1 MQRPS
6 FLDDTDNNVSPTSK
20 RPSFLD
26 GADYSV
32 TPKTVTPTETKE
44 KKNAWELLGELGSN
58 VGKVGSNI
66 GKIIT
71 TPEGRED
78 FAMSLEGG
86 VKSLTKATYDY
97 ADLFW
102 GGASKALQSVGLP
115 NTVASA
121 TKESV
126 REKSDVVNKEL
137 RDFMEGYELAYSP
150 EYVKKQ
156 DEIRRAETDIRLME
170 NDINMLKKEI
180 DSFPET
186 FATQKERDE
195 AGKKINEYNRMI
207 ERSEGLFSKID
218 TLLSEEKGFIDRI
231 TGEGGVHEISK
242 ILGMSLPTTAA
253 LYGAGI
259 VTGGSVPVLLATSYM
274 ANAGFAYGEAK
285 EYVANSGINMDSQT
299 EDKLGKIAIL
309 VGAMTAPLDTL
320 GFEGVMAN
328 KDFLNIKNTLIKNI
342 VRPILDTGIGAVS
355 EGGTEFLQEVI
366 SNAWA
371 MTYDEHRTLLD
382 NTYEAAFA
390 GALMG
395 GGVAVTQYAT
405 GSAQKQRAELD
416 KLRASWKLILGSDT
430 MLQTYIAEEV
440 KNGSSGK
447 DIVANIQKNAKDI
460 GKTVDIQK
468 VADDVSSVVSA
479 WKNTSAQ
486 IQHTIATEGKS
497 KAILDVVAKG
507 ETTEKAEEI
516 IAMLSKDA
524 TPQKETDVQMTD
536 IESTLTNILPAKKET
551 SLTEKTPAMLLE
563 EIDTMRGDT
572 EEIDTTIADLKQRID
587 EAQTGSQEKKD
598 LKIQLSNMQKQR
610 ASSDVAYQERLQTHA
625 KDFRTFVKSYIHNT
639 YANKGLSNEDID
651 TIIDSV
657 VSESVGTSEKTLGEI
672 IDGIVGEHKKKNV
685 SGVKKKEKVV
695 VKNEKDVKTKTDGDT
710 KNKKSNAEALAM
722 ANDANQ
728 ATSDASLLQE
738 ARKYK
743 SAEEFIK
750 AQGTLVYHGTA
761 SKFEIFDP
769 KFKGYSTDAESAKG
783 AFWFTDDPAT
793 AKAYAIYAAED
804 APVQRL
810 LKQADEAE
818 KLAQKTGKESDW
830 AKYDKLIEESEKLAE
845 YDATFKRREMA
856 NVKEAYVKG
865 EFLEIDAKGKTP
877 QELSTDDNIDSWLN
891 SKIKEAIKKNK
902 AGLKII
908 NIDDAVGLY
917 NKPSTHYAVFNA
929 EQIKTQSQLT
939 DIWNKAHSQQQAS
952 PEQALIEEAK
962 KYGSAEEFVNAQPTK
977 IYHSTSAE
985 NKATILREG
994 FKKGSELP
1002 EEAFRG
1008 GGHGSMQD
1016 SISFADNV
1024 KDASRFG
1031 ISQKNTLIEAELK
1044 PNSKIIDR
1052 TDIEFA
1058 EELNYE
1064 IPKLLKEGVDAVRLP
1079 NTGEG
1084 EIVVINP
1091 KAIGKITNSFDYK
1104 GVEAKN
1110 LDKLFQ
1116 SKTKTQ
1122 SQLID
1127 IWNEAHDAKFKK
1139 KDLSSIKRNMTPD
1152 QAKKFVQSVFGDSVD
1167 ARSLRGAFFGET
1179 DGMYSPAKVWR
1190 KAMVEYKV
1198 INGLTDRRIVF
1209 HEVFHA
1215 FLEKNLSKEEYNA
1228 LIEKTMNSPLLQAS
1242 LNTQFPSYETK
1253 REKAEEWLADDF
1265 ARYVDS
1271 VMGNETAVY
1280 EKTNKTLYKKLLEV
1294 IRTFVRN
1301 AIGAQKIYS
1310 DILSR
1315 VDMDMFKDELAET
1328 GEMILRSSGVMDE
1341 MKNAREI
1348 IKDIPMS
1355 ELIGK
1360 WNGYIQSGKSSLSGI
1375 FDRVLAMAIPQAVAV
1390 EQEMQNT
1397 NRVDFLEDVKTR
1409 LKIDFDVY
1417 LVDTIIAGVKNDAV
1431 TGVKNVEAWGITLDN
1446 SIAIVKDAVKNTDK
1460 HEVVHLVLANAENI
1474 PVMREHGITKEKI
1487 LTAQATSEGK
1497 TYKDLTLSERVEI
1510 EERVAEGYEA
1520 YKGGKQ
1526 YAGIV
1531 GTFYRLLKQGMDA
1544 VQTLLGH
1551 VDEVQRFYDILE
1563 TETAGAQ
1570 EVVRIKNNGVL
1581 SSLIEDSVLDARGSE
1596 HSLRD
1601 YDSVRKMD
1609 IVKTKEVDPL
1619 IKEAQKY
1626 ETLEEY
1632 VQEQNNTTR
1641 RKKLI
1646 NEIKDIIDNKKE
1658 KVDVEQDIED
1668 EVNDTVFDAEDAV
1681 NSGYLKE
1688 ADDELLPDDVSY
1700 GYIDDGKLIYED
1712 SDAGYIVI
1720 NGKQS
1725 DYYGID
1731 NYLEESGITDSLR
1744 NDLRDKLHKESSDHQ
1759 KNIIVNKRVE
1769 HLKKEML
1776 AYSDEQLYALKN
1788 NLENTGYKGKPSM
1801 SQRYIS
1807 ANDDVEYDI
1816 TIIQKASA
1824 RHSNTEYDEIRKSED
1839 FVNFDGDVEELKKT
1853 IGSDFSVDT
1862 RTLPDIWNEAH
1873 DAKFKKKDDIIER
1886 TREERD
1892 TDVLVNRTKGDY
1904 NIVSLAIERLSEKL
1918 GKAIDDFKETHIEK
1932 WEMLDEKIT
1941 EFYEDENIND
1951 IKDIARNMTR
1961 SYAITSKGMEKIE
1974 MRGLIPKEI
1983 TEKAIEYRKTK
1994 AELVQT
2000 AKILSSIRKEI
2011 AGIKKDTKNKKRIL
2025 RDVEQRLK
2033 AREEYLDNKYRFIEQ
2048 GIRKARKEMSGIMGE
2063 RTRRLALAKE
2073 YHGMTD
2079 RHIGLL
2085 RKGKSI
2091 RDMTDD
2097 EFGEFVMLVDREGAV
2112 IAEKRNAIMLLEAT
2126 ILERDF
2132 QKWDNLRQVLGLPQN
2147 ISDMT
2152 AVEITL
2158 LTNTLRQYK
2167 KGDVFLPTRLM
2178 ETLGHT
2184 RLEGLRTE
2192 REIREDASELSGKD
2206 IGMDK
2211 GIKEARYFKRDNL
2224 LRRASPLLDVIV
2236 GKFTKADIKR
2246 KINAQKNIDIANE
2259 AIKKARASRKRSVLE
2274 RIIPTDKKIKEYM
2287 EATTEGRTEIAKM
2300 MTKEELEAAK
2310 LLSAMM
2316 YEYYNRGVA
2325 QSIKRKFNSRFVGA
2339 YYHHTQRGFLEA
2351 LKDDGFISAFVEL
2364 LVKNKHE
2371 QTMMT
2376 ILNGKTGDIL
2386 PYEKFVG
2393 AKQFRSNTMK
2403 ETLNVAQA
2411 MERYILQMENA
2422 FALDEMIPE
2431 VMAYTYAFSPK
2442 KETEYG
2448 VKMDTRL
2455 QDFVKEYINTKKGR
2469 PVKLVFEPGGLFNTM
2484 ITMSVKIARMMHLGI
2499 NIPTQIVSPIGEM
2512 VANLT
2517 RLGAKKL
2524 ALGEWRM
2531 KTKKGKVI
2539 LEKYKGII
2547 GMGLFRSFVET
2558 SNTPNDVAMLIAF
2571 PIYHASSYHATAQ
2584 FVLASLTEEEYISGD
2599 VSLERMTEIMLSA
2612 GKYRKIEGQESIRGH
2627 SSEINAL
2634 SLYRGWAIPLV
2645 NGVFT
2650 TAIDL
2655 TKMIKKDG
2663 INALKT
2669 PEAREMYY
2677 AIGVGL
2683 SILTLFGSLYDDLE
2697 DKDDR
2702 TVIEDVIFK
2711 AIREAN
2717 TIYGAFDITMWTQ
2730 SAYLDF
2736 IGNVANS
2743 LWSIITLERNS
2754 KGDFVGMGKL
2764 SKTLTPNIIK
2774 RILPDEEKQSVKM
2787 SGSVKKYIE
2796 KGNVTKETVATI
2808 AEELFGTLYTEGNES
2823 YKRNKEK
2830 QIIRAVALY
2839 TTYGSDDEFAN
2850 VLVKESDHN
2859 VIKLYVLEHDTNVAR
2874 YKEKIKMFGIV
2885 SSIISEDF
2893 KKQLESIRNANNA
2906 DKERIQEILTAKD
2919 EDKKKE
2925 ILSSDINFAK
2935 RAFQKYG
2942 IINKDLYQSIID

>member
-32 TPKTVTPTETKE
+32 TPKTVTPTGTKE
-44 KKNAWELLGELGSN
+44 KKNALELLGELGSN

-253 LYGAGI
+253 LYGVGI
-259 VTGGSVPVLLATSYM
+259 VTGGSVPALLATSYM

-309 VGAMTAPLDTL
+309 VGATTAPLDSL
-320 GFEGVMAN
+320 GFKGVMAN

-395 GGVAVTQYAT
+395 GGTAVTQYAT
-405 GSAQKQRAELD
+405 GSAQKQHAELD

-430 MLQTYIAEEV
+430 MLQMYIAKEV

-507 ETTEKAEEI
+507 ETTEKAEEL

-728 ATSDASLLQE
+728 AT
-738 ARKYK
+738 
-743 SAEEFIK
+743 EEFVK
-750 AQGTLVYHGTA
+750 AQGEPVYEKTLYR
-761 SKFEIFDP
+761 
-769 KFKGYSTDAESAKG
+769 GYGGSGGLKAREDIGNALGDGDYYAGISQAIRYGKKVEEKVVKLKNPLFIRTDQ
-783 AFWFTDDPAT
+783 DLRN
-793 AKAYAIYAAED
+793 I
-804 APVQRL
+804 
-810 LKQADEAE
+810 
-818 KLAQKTGKESDW
+818 TGGQN
-830 AKYDKLIEESEKLAE
+830 LIVSEKAGV
-845 YDATFKRREMA
+845 TPSV
-856 NVKEAYVKG
+856 VKQQIADVRQKI
-865 EFLEIDAKGKTP
+865 IDAGHDGVVIEMKNYQDTQNLRRLFEHDQVVDYSSQLKT
-877 QELSTDDNIDSWLN
+877 
-891 SKIKEAIKKNK
+891 K
-902 AGLKII
+902 
-908 NIDDAVGLY
+908 
-917 NKPSTHYAVFNA
+917 
-929 EQIKTQSQLT
+929 SQLT
-939 DIWNKAHSQQQAS
+939 DIWNKA
-952 PEQALIEEAK
+952 
-962 KYGSAEEFVNAQPTK
+962 
-977 IYHSTSAE
+977 
-985 NKATILREG
+985 NKATDITDPKNFNSADE
-994 FKKGSELP
+994 FVKAQEVKSP
-1002 EEAFRG
+1002 TYAIG
-1008 GGHGSMQD
+1008 GGSGHTAPLRLD
-1016 SISFADNV
+1016 DATPIYKLDEIYP
-1024 KDASRFG
+1024 KDIYS
-1031 ISQKNTLIEAELK
+1031 
-1044 PNSKIIDR
+1044 D
-1052 TDIEFA
+1052 
-1058 EELNYE
+1058 
-1064 IPKLLKEGVDAVRLP
+1064 DAVRLYSSG
-1079 NTGEG
+1079 NKQADIKAF
-1084 EIVVINP
+1084 EIINKIRNNPDADVVIYRATP
-1091 KAIGKITNSFDYK
+1091 KDVKDINAGDWVTLTREYAEIHGKSNLNNNYNIITKKVKADEIFTDANSIQEFGYDPRT
-1104 GVEAKN
+1104 
-1110 LDKLFQ
+1110 L
-1116 SKTKTQ
+1116 SK
-1122 SQLID
+1122 SQPID

-1375 FDRVLAMAIPQAVAV
+1375 FDRVLAMATPQAVAV

-1632 VQEQNNTTR
+1632 VQEQNNTTK

-1816 TIIQKASA
+1816 NIIQKASA

-1904 NIVSLAIERLSEKL
+1904 NIVSLAIGRLSEKL

-2025 RDVEQRLK
+2025 RDVERRLK

-2325 QSIKRKFNSRFVGA
+2325 QSLERKFNSRFVGA

-2524 ALGEWRM
+2524 ALGELRM

-2558 SNTPNDVAMLIAF
+2558 SNTPNDVTMLIAF

>member
-1 MQRPS
+1 MAKKKGYDSIIYSHDFTNQGKITEVIV
-6 FLDDTDNNVSPTSK
+6 LDPKKIEVSRGVAPVRAQEVKSPTY
-20 RPSFLD
+20 
-26 GADYSV
+26 A
-32 TPKTVTPTETKE
+32 
-44 KKNAWELLGELGSN
+44 
-58 VGKVGSNI
+58 I
-66 GKIIT
+66 G
-71 TPEGRED
+71 
-78 FAMSLEGG
+78 
-86 VKSLTKATYDY
+86 
-97 ADLFW
+97 
-102 GGASKALQSVGLP
+102 
-115 NTVASA
+115 
-121 TKESV
+121 
-126 REKSDVVNKEL
+126 
-137 RDFMEGYELAYSP
+137 
-150 EYVKKQ
+150 
-156 DEIRRAETDIRLME
+156 
-170 NDINMLKKEI
+170 
-180 DSFPET
+180 
-186 FATQKERDE
+186 
-195 AGKKINEYNRMI
+195 
-207 ERSEGLFSKID
+207 
-218 TLLSEEKGFIDRI
+218 
-231 TGEGGVHEISK
+231 
-242 ILGMSLPTTAA
+242 
-253 LYGAGI
+253 
-259 VTGGSVPVLLATSYM
+259 GGS
-274 ANAGFAYGEAK
+274 GH
-285 EYVANSGINMDSQT
+285 
-299 EDKLGKIAIL
+299 
-309 VGAMTAPLDTL
+309 TAPL
-320 GFEGVMAN
+320 
-328 KDFLNIKNTLIKNI
+328 
-342 VRPILDTGIGAVS
+342 RLD
-355 EGGTEFLQEVI
+355 
-366 SNAWA
+366 
-371 MTYDEHRTLLD
+371 
-382 NTYEAAFA
+382 
-390 GALMG
+390 
-395 GGVAVTQYAT
+395 
-405 GSAQKQRAELD
+405 
-416 KLRASWKLILGSDT
+416 
-430 MLQTYIAEEV
+430 
-440 KNGSSGK
+440 
-447 DIVANIQKNAKDI
+447 
-460 GKTVDIQK
+460 
-468 VADDVSSVVSA
+468 
-479 WKNTSAQ
+479 
-486 IQHTIATEGKS
+486 
-497 KAILDVVAKG
+497 
-507 ETTEKAEEI
+507 
-516 IAMLSKDA
+516 DA
-524 TPQKETDVQMTD
+524 TPIYKLDEIYPKD
-536 IESTLTNILPAKKET
+536 IY
-551 SLTEKTPAMLLE
+551 
-563 EIDTMRGDT
+563 
-572 EEIDTTIADLKQRID
+572 
-587 EAQTGSQEKKD
+587 
-598 LKIQLSNMQKQR
+598 
-610 ASSDVAYQERLQTHA
+610 SD
-625 KDFRTFVKSYIHNT
+625 
-639 YANKGLSNEDID
+639 
-651 TIIDSV
+651 
-657 VSESVGTSEKTLGEI
+657 
-672 IDGIVGEHKKKNV
+672 
-685 SGVKKKEKVV
+685 
-695 VKNEKDVKTKTDGDT
+695 
-710 KNKKSNAEALAM
+710 
-722 ANDANQ
+722 
-728 ATSDASLLQE
+728 
-738 ARKYK
+738 
-743 SAEEFIK
+743 
-750 AQGTLVYHGTA
+750 
-761 SKFEIFDP
+761 
-769 KFKGYSTDAESAKG
+769 
-783 AFWFTDDPAT
+783 
-793 AKAYAIYAAED
+793 
-804 APVQRL
+804 
-810 LKQADEAE
+810 
-818 KLAQKTGKESDW
+818 
-830 AKYDKLIEESEKLAE
+830 
-845 YDATFKRREMA
+845 
-856 NVKEAYVKG
+856 
-865 EFLEIDAKGKTP
+865 
-877 QELSTDDNIDSWLN
+877 
-891 SKIKEAIKKNK
+891 
-902 AGLKII
+902 
-908 NIDDAVGLY
+908 
-917 NKPSTHYAVFNA
+917 
-929 EQIKTQSQLT
+929 
-939 DIWNKAHSQQQAS
+939 
-952 PEQALIEEAK
+952 
-962 KYGSAEEFVNAQPTK
+962 
-977 IYHSTSAE
+977 
-985 NKATILREG
+985 
-994 FKKGSELP
+994 
-1002 EEAFRG
+1002 
-1008 GGHGSMQD
+1008 
-1016 SISFADNV
+1016 
-1024 KDASRFG
+1024 
-1031 ISQKNTLIEAELK
+1031 
-1044 PNSKIIDR
+1044 
-1052 TDIEFA
+1052 
-1058 EELNYE
+1058 
-1064 IPKLLKEGVDAVRLP
+1064 DAVRLYSSG
-1079 NTGEG
+1079 NKQADIKAF
-1084 EIVVINP
+1084 EIINKIRNNPDADVVIYRATP
-1091 KAIGKITNSFDYK
+1091 KDVKDINAGDWVTLTREYAEIHGKSNLNNNYNIITKKVKADEIFTDANSIQEFGYDPRT
-1104 GVEAKN
+1104 
-1110 LDKLFQ
+1110 L
-1116 SKTKTQ
+1116 SK
-1122 SQLID
+1122 SQPID

-1375 FDRVLAMAIPQAVAV
+1375 FDRVLAMATPQAVAV

-1632 VQEQNNTTR
+1632 VQEQNNTTK

-1816 TIIQKASA
+1816 NIIQKASA

-1904 NIVSLAIERLSEKL
+1904 NIVSLAIGRLSEKL

-2025 RDVEQRLK
+2025 RDVERRLK

-2048 GIRKARKEMSGIMGE
+2048 GIRKARKEMSGVMGE

-2325 QSIKRKFNSRFVGA
+2325 QSLERKFNSRFVGA

-2524 ALGEWRM
+2524 ALGELRM

-2558 SNTPNDVAMLIAF
+2558 SNTPNDVTMLIAF

>member
-32 TPKTVTPTETKE
+32 TPKTVTPTGTKE
-44 KKNAWELLGELGSN
+44 KKNALELLGELGSN

-253 LYGAGI
+253 LYGVGI
-259 VTGGSVPVLLATSYM
+259 VTGGSVPALLATSYM

-309 VGAMTAPLDTL
+309 VGATTAPLDSL
-320 GFEGVMAN
+320 GFKGVMAN

-395 GGVAVTQYAT
+395 GGTAVTQYAT
-405 GSAQKQRAELD
+405 GSAQKQHAELD

-430 MLQTYIAEEV
+430 MLQMYIAKEV

-507 ETTEKAEEI
+507 ETTEKAEEL

-710 KNKKSNAEALAM
+710 KNKKSN
-722 ANDANQ
+722 
-728 ATSDASLLQE
+728 
-738 ARKYK
+738 
-743 SAEEFIK
+743 EEFVR
-750 AQGTLVYHGTA
+750 AQGGGVKNLYEENINSFKGGRVKLFHQTNEL
-761 SKFEIFDP
+761 SPKFEGGSVFFNTFQRPATYGKNTIEAIFDIKKP
-769 KFKGYSTDAESAKG
+769 LNMGSEITFQVDQPRLIEMAKKKGYDSIIYSHDFTNQGKITEVIVLDPKKIEVSRGVAPRIPDTADLNGLPHRAPGKALSEPSEMRTRTAPLYPASTYSA
-783 AFWFTDDPAT
+783 TDPN
-793 AKAYAIYAAED
+793 IIIS
-804 APVQRL
+804 
-810 LKQADEAE
+810 
-818 KLAQKTGKESDW
+818 QKHNLTK
-830 AKYDKLIEESEKLAE
+830 
-845 YDATFKRREMA
+845 
-856 NVKEAYVKG
+856 
-865 EFLEIDAKGKTP
+865 
-877 QELSTDDNIDSWLN
+877 
-891 SKIKEAIKKNK
+891 
-902 AGLKII
+902 
-908 NIDDAVGLY
+908 
-917 NKPSTHYAVFNA
+917 
-929 EQIKTQSQLT
+929 SQLT
-939 DIWNKAHSQQQAS
+939 
-952 PEQALIEEAK
+952 
-962 KYGSAEEFVNAQPTK
+962 
-977 IYHSTSAE
+977 
-985 NKATILREG
+985 
-994 FKKGSELP
+994 
-1002 EEAFRG
+1002 
-1008 GGHGSMQD
+1008 
-1016 SISFADNV
+1016 
-1024 KDASRFG
+1024 
-1031 ISQKNTLIEAELK
+1031 
-1044 PNSKIIDR
+1044 
-1052 TDIEFA
+1052 
-1058 EELNYE
+1058 
-1064 IPKLLKEGVDAVRLP
+1064 
-1079 NTGEG
+1079 
-1084 EIVVINP
+1084 
-1091 KAIGKITNSFDYK
+1091 
-1104 GVEAKN
+1104 
-1110 LDKLFQ
+1110 
-1116 SKTKTQ
+1116 
-1122 SQLID
+1122 D

-1375 FDRVLAMAIPQAVAV
+1375 FDRVLAMATPQAVAV

-1632 VQEQNNTTR
+1632 VQEQNNTTK

-1816 TIIQKASA
+1816 NIIQKASA

-1904 NIVSLAIERLSEKL
+1904 NIVSLAIGRLSEKL

-2033 AREEYLDNKYRFIEQ
+2033 AREEYLDNKYRFIKQ
-2048 GIRKARKEMSGIMGE
+2048 GIRKARKEMSGVMGE

-2325 QSIKRKFNSRFVGA
+2325 QSLERKFNSRFVGA

-2524 ALGEWRM
+2524 ALGELRM

-2558 SNTPNDVAMLIAF
+2558 SNTPNDVTMLIAF